1 MRVTHAA
8 QCFIVAA
15 ACCGQAGSPTQSSNQ
30 ASTQSSNQAPATAAQ
45 AASTRDT
52 TRNTAEIAS
61 SPDTKTTFSTRV
73 NLVVVPVVVRD
84 RKGRAIGNLTKE
96 DFQLYD
102 KGKLQSISRFSVE
115 KAGEKAASEAAQI
128 EATASASGTEPGV
141 ASAGDSA
148 AIPTR
153 FVAYLFDDLHV
164 DNGDL
169 AQVRAATIKH
179 LTGTLQPTDRAA
191 IYTTSGIGNLD
202 FTDDR
207 DKMIEALNRI
217 ASRSRLSGT
226 TDCPPMTFYEADLIQ
241 NRNDASA
248 LAVATND
255 ALICANLLD
264 IAGISKGA
272 SSNAPV
278 ATPQDMQSAQR
289 LAQGAASRAVAIGEE
304 ELQTTLSVLTDVVR
318 RMTATPGQRS
328 IVLISPG
335 FLMTI
340 NYRQEEM
347 DLMERAIRAKVTIS
361 SLDARG
367 LYAFDTGVELN
378 QPTGSNQTKKSMYQ
392 HASMLAE
399 SDVLAELSEGTGGTW
414 FHDSNDYGEGL
425 RLTAAAPEF
434 IYLLGFSPQNLKYD
448 GSFHNVK
455 VVLRPKDLDMQ
466 ARRGYYAPKHAV
478 NEAEQAKQEIREAMF
493 SREEV
498 QEFPVALQTQFFK
511 PTANTARLSVLA
523 HVDLKN
529 LKFEKAAGRD
539 NNTLTVVS
547 GLFDRNGNLLTS
559 IQKTVEMRLK
569 EETFDARLAAGL
581 NVKTSFDVQ
590 PGKYVLRLVVR
601 DSEGQM
607 MSARNGIVDIP

>member
-8 QCFIVAA
+8 QCVMIAA
-15 ACCGQAGSPTQSSNQ
+15 VCCGQASAP
-30 ASTQSSNQAPATAAQ
+30 NQAPTLAPLQTPGQLQPSISSPARATQ
-45 AASTRDT
+45 TSSSK
-52 TRNTAEIAS
+52 NTKEVAS
-61 SPDTKTTFSTRV
+61 SPDTKTTFSTGV

-84 RKGRAIGNLTKE
+84 HKGRAIGNLTKE
-96 DFQLYD
+96 DFQLLD
-102 KGKLQSISRFSVE
+102 RGKLQSITRFSVE

-128 EATASASGTEPGV
+128 EATAAASGLEPSSGN
-141 ASAGDSA
+141 SA

-179 LTGTLQPTDRAA
+179 LSETLQPTDRVA
-191 IYTTSGIGNLD
+191 IYTTSGIGMLD

-207 DKMIEALNRI
+207 DKMVEAMNRI
-217 ASRSRLSGT
+217 ASRSRLGND

-241 NRNDASA
+241 NHNDASA
-248 LAVATND
+248 LAVAVND
-255 ALICANLLD
+255 ALICADLLD
-264 IAGISKGA
+264 IQGISRGA
-272 SSNAPV
+272 SSQAPPPSPE
-278 ATPQDMQSAQR
+278 ALQKAQG
-289 LAQGAASRAVAIGEE
+289 LAQGAASRAVAIGESE
-304 ELQTTLSVLTDVVR
+304 IQQTLSVLKDVVR
-318 RMTATPGQRS
+318 RMTSTPGQRS
-328 IVLISPG
+328 VVLISPG
-335 FLMTI
+335 FLMTL
-340 NYRQEEM
+340 NYRPDEM
-347 DLMERAIRAKVTIS
+347 ELMDRAIRAKVTIS

-367 LYAFDTGVELN
+367 LYAFDNGIELN
-378 QPTGSNQTKKSMYQ
+378 QPMNSNQTAKSQYR

-399 SDVLAELSEGTGGTW
+399 SDVLAEFAEGTGGTL
-414 FHDSNDYGEGL
+414 FHNNNDYGEGL
-425 RLTAAAPEF
+425 RQTAAAPEF

-455 VVLRPKDLDMQ
+455 VILKPKDLDMQ
-466 ARRGYYAPKHAV
+466 ARRGYYAPKHAI

-511 PTANTARLSVLA
+511 PTADTARLSVLA
-523 HVDLKN
+523 HIDLKD
-529 LKFEKAAGRD
+529 LKFQKAEGRD
-539 NNTLTVVS
+539 KNTLTIVS
-547 GLFDRNGNLLTS
+547 GLFDRNGNLLSS

-569 EETFDARLAAGL
+569 EETFTARLAAGL

-601 DSEGQM
+601 DSEGEM
-607 MSARNGIVDIP
+607 MSSRNGIVDIP

>member
-1 MRVTHAA
+1 MLAA
-8 QCFIVAA
+8 V
-15 ACCGQAGSPTQSSNQ
+15 CCGQAGSPAQSSAQPSNQSSAPSSNQ
-30 ASTQSSNQAPATAAQ
+30 AAAAPAGGAQ
-45 AASTRDT
+45 TVSTRNT
-52 TRNTAEIAS
+52 AKNTAEIAS

-84 RKGRAIGNLTKE
+84 RKGRATGSLTKE
-96 DFQLYD
+96 DFQLFD

-128 EATASASGTEPGV
+128 EASAEEP
-141 ASAGDSA
+141 AGSA

-153 FVAYLFDDLHV
+153 FVAYLFDDLHI

-179 LTGTLQPTDRAA
+179 LTETLQPTDRAA

-217 ASRSRLSGT
+217 ASRSRLSGS
-226 TDCPPMTFYEADLIQ
+226 TDCPPMTFYEADLIT
-241 NRNDASA
+241 NRNDADA

-255 ALICANLLD
+255 ALICASLLD
-264 IAGISKGA
+264 IQGISRGGGA
-272 SSNAPV
+272 PQTPS
-278 ATPQDMQSAQR
+278 PQDMQSAQG
-289 LAQGAASRAVAIGEE
+289 LAQGAASRAVAIGEAE
-304 ELQTTLSVLTDVVR
+304 IQTTLSSLTDVVR
-318 RMTATPGQRS
+318 RMTSTPGQRS
-328 IVLISPG
+328 IVLVSPG
-335 FLMTI
+335 FQISI
-340 NYRQEEM
+340 NYRQQEM
-347 DLMERAIRAKVTIS
+347 ELMDRAIRAKVTIS

-367 LYAFDTGVELN
+367 LYTLDTGVDVN
-378 QPTGSNQTKKSMYQ
+378 VPQNSNQTKKSMYQ
-392 HASMLAE
+392 HLSMLAD
-399 SDVLAELSEGTGGTW
+399 SDVLAEVSEGTGGTF
-414 FHDSNDYGEGL
+414 FHDNNDYREGL

-455 VVLRPKDLDMQ
+455 VVLKPKDLDMQ
-466 ARRGYYAPKHAV
+466 ARRGYYAPKHAI
-478 NEAEQAKQEIREAMF
+478 NAAEQAKQEIREAIF

-511 PTANTARLSVLA
+511 PTADTARLSVLA
-523 HVDLKN
+523 HIDMTN
-529 LKFEKAAGRD
+529 LKFQKVEGRD
-539 NNTLTVVS
+539 INTLTIVS

-569 EETFDARLAAGL
+569 EETFDAKLAAGL

-590 PGKYVLRLVVR
+590 PGKYVLRVVVR
-601 DSEGQM
+601 DSEGEM

>member
-8 QCFIVAA
+8 QCFMLAA
-15 ACCGQAGSPTQSSNQ
+15 ACCGQAGPPAQTPAQSSNQ
-30 ASTQSSNQAPATAAQ
+30 ALPAGVGGQAV
-45 AASTRDT
+45 STR
-52 TRNTAEIAS
+52 NPAKNPAEIAS

-84 RKGRAIGNLTKE
+84 RKNRAIGNLTKE
-96 DFQLYD
+96 DFQLFD
-102 KGKLQSISRFSVE
+102 KGKLQTISRFSVE

-128 EATASASGTEPGV
+128 EASGEEP
-141 ASAGDSA
+141 AGSA

-153 FVAYLFDDLHV
+153 FVAYLFDDLHI

-179 LTGTLQPTDRAA
+179 LTETLKPTDRVG

-207 DKMIEALNRI
+207 DQMIETLNRI
-217 ASRSRLSGT
+217 ASRSRLSGA
-226 TDCPPMTFYEADLIQ
+226 TDCPPMNFYEADLIQ
-241 NRNDASA
+241 NRNDADA
-248 LAVATND
+248 LSVATND
-255 ALICANLLD
+255 ALICASLLD
-264 IAGISKGA
+264 FQGISRGTPSA
-272 SSNAPV
+272 APAPSQQ
-278 ATPQDMQSAQR
+278 ATQSATG
-289 LAQGAASRAVAIGEE
+289 LAQGAASRAVAVGEA
-304 ELQTTLSVLTDVVR
+304 ELQQTLSSLTDVVR
-318 RMTATPGQRS
+318 RMTSTPGQRS
-328 IVLISPG
+328 IVLVSPG
-335 FLMTI
+335 FQITI

-347 DLMERAIRAKVTIS
+347 ELMDRAIRAKVTIS

-367 LYAFDTGVELN
+367 LYALDTGVSQN
-378 QPTGSNQTKKSMYQ
+378 VPQNSNQTKKSMYQ
-392 HASMLAE
+392 HLSMLAD
-399 SDVLAELSEGTGGTW
+399 SDLLAEVSEGTGGTF
-414 FHDSNDYGEGL
+414 FHDSNDYREGL

-455 VVLRPKDLDMQ
+455 VVLKPKDLDMQ
-466 ARRGYYAPKHAV
+466 ARRGYYAPKHAA
-478 NEAEQAKQEIREAMF
+478 NEAEQAKQEIREAIF

-511 PTANTARLSVLA
+511 PTADTARLSVLA
-523 HVDLKN
+523 HIDMTN
-529 LKFEKAAGRD
+529 LKFQKVEGRD
-539 NNTLTVVS
+539 INTLTIVS

-569 EETFDARLAAGL
+569 EETFDAKLAAGL

-590 PGKYVLRLVVR
+590 PGKYVLRVVVR
-601 DSEGQM
+601 DSEGEM

>member
-8 QCFIVAA
+8 QCFMLAA
-15 ACCGQAGSPTQSSNQ
+15 ACCGQAGSPAQSSNSSPIQ
-30 ASTQSSNQAPATAAQ
+30 SSTQSSNQATTTAAQ
-45 AASTRDT
+45 TVSTRNT
-52 TRNTAEIAS
+52 AKNTAEIAS

-96 DFQLYD
+96 DFQLFD

-128 EATASASGTEPGV
+128 EASAEEP
-141 ASAGDSA
+141 AGSA

-153 FVAYLFDDLHV
+153 FVAYLFDDMHI

-179 LTGTLQPTDRAA
+179 LTETLQPTDRAA

-226 TDCPPMTFYEADLIQ
+226 TDCPPMTFYEADLIT

-248 LAVATND
+248 LAVAVND
-255 ALICANLLD
+255 ALICASLLD
-264 IAGISKGA
+264 PQTISRGA
-272 SSNAPV
+272 SSAAP
-278 ATPQDMQSAQR
+278 AASPQDMQSATA
-289 LAQGAASRAVAIGEE
+289 LAQGAASRAVAIGEAE
-304 ELQTTLSVLTDVVR
+304 IQTTLGSLTDVVR
-318 RMTATPGQRS
+318 RMTSTPGQRS
-328 IVLISPG
+328 VVLVSPG
-335 FLMTI
+335 FQISI

-347 DLMERAIRAKVTIS
+347 DLMDRAIRSKVTIS

-367 LYAFDTGVELN
+367 LYALDTGVSQN
-378 QPTGSNQTKKSMYQ
+378 VPQNSNQTAKSMYQ
-392 HASMLAE
+392 HLSMLAD
-399 SDVLAELSEGTGGTW
+399 SDVLAEVAEGTGGTF
-414 FHDSNDYGEGL
+414 FHDNNDYTEGL

-455 VVLRPKDLDMQ
+455 VVLKPKDLDMQ

-478 NEAEQAKQEIREAMF
+478 NEAEQAKQEIREAVF
-493 SREEV
+493 SRDEV

-511 PTANTARLSVLA
+511 PTADTARLSVLA
-523 HVDLKN
+523 HIDMKN
-529 LKFEKAAGRD
+529 LKFQKVEGRD
-539 NNTLTVVS
+539 TNTLTIVS
-547 GLFDRNGNLLTS
+547 GLFDRNGNLLSS

>member
-1 MRVTHAA
+1 
-8 QCFIVAA
+8 
-15 ACCGQAGSPTQSSNQ
+15 
-30 ASTQSSNQAPATAAQ
+30 
-45 AASTRDT
+45 
-52 TRNTAEIAS
+52 
-61 SPDTKTTFSTRV
+61 
-73 NLVVVPVVVRD
+73 VVVPVVVRD

-96 DFQLYD
+96 DFQLFD
-102 KGKLQSISRFSVE
+102 KGKLQSISRFSME

-128 EATASASGTEPGV
+128 EATPAARGAEPAS
-141 ASAGDSA
+141 GDSA

-179 LTGTLQPTDRAA
+179 LTETLQPTDRAA

-202 FTDDR
+202 FTDDHE
-207 DKMIEALNRI
+207 KLIEALNRI
-217 ASRSRLSGT
+217 ASRNLITNSS
-226 TDCPPMTFYEADLIQ
+226 DCPAMTFYEADLIQ
-241 NRNDASA
+241 NHNDANA
-248 LAVATND
+248 LVVATND

-264 IAGISKGA
+264 IAGISKGGNP
-272 SSNAPV
+272 NAP
-278 ATPQDMQSAQR
+278 AASPQDMQSAQR
-289 LAQGAASRAVAIGEE
+289 LAQGAASRVVAVGES
-304 ELQTTLSVLTDVVR
+304 ELQTTLSVLKDVVR
-318 RMTATPGQRS
+318 RMTSTPGQRS

-335 FLMTI
+335 FLMTM
-340 NYRQEEM
+340 NYRQDEM
-347 DLMERAIRAKVTIS
+347 ELMDRAIRAKVTIS

-367 LYAFDTGVELN
+367 LYAFDTGVEEN
-378 QPTGSNQTKKSMYQ
+378 QPSGSNQTAKSMYQ

-414 FHDSNDYGEGL
+414 FHNNNDYGEGL

-455 VVLRPKDLDMQ
+455 VVLKPKDLDMQ

-478 NEAEQAKQEIREAMF
+478 NEAEQAKQEIREAIY

-498 QEFPVALQTQFFK
+498 QEFPVGLETQFFK
-511 PTANTARLSVLA
+511 PTADTARLSVLA
-523 HVDLKN
+523 HIDMKN
-529 LKFEKAAGRD
+529 LKFQKVEGRD
-539 NNTLTVVS
+539 TNTLTIVS

-569 EETFDARLAAGL
+569 EENFDARLAAGL